1 MNLHD
6 RERWSRALTTA
17 GWLLTCSYVLLLIAQ
32 IRRTIQVTASSFPDG
47 VWGQRAETLAFVAL
61 PQNLVMLVPA
71 AAAAVLAA
79 WLLTTEDRLPL
90 PWTRRLVRVVA
101 GLGYVVILL
110 AVMGLVDDFAQAPDA
125 ISGAF
130 NLMNRIGSI
139 LVGAAIVRLCIESE
153 RSFL

>member
-1 MNLHD
+1 VNLHD

-17 GWLLTCSYVLLLIAQ
+17 GWLLTGSYLLLLVAQ
-32 IRRTIQVTASSFPDG
+32 IRRTMQVRESSFPDG
-47 VWGQRAETLAFVAL
+47 VWGQRAETIAFIAL

-71 AAAAVLAA
+71 AAAAILAA

-110 AVMGLVDDFAQAPDA
+110 AAVGIIDEFAQAPDA
-125 ISGAF
+125 IGGAF
-130 NLMNRIGSI
+130 NLMNRIGGI
-139 LVGAAIVRLCIESE
+139 LVSAAVIRVCVEVDGPR
-153 RSFL
+153 